1 MGKQKIPSVAEIEKQ
16 LKQKKFLPVYYI
28 FGEDSYQIKHTVSKI
43 EEFLQPEIS
52 SDFDKQIFYGSSCNI
67 LEVIDFSLS
76 FPFGPGKKLV
86 IVKEFDKIKDTA
98 KLNNYLNSVPDFT
111 ILILIH
117 EEGIRSFE
125 SKFFKKL
132 VEQGWIFEAKEL
144 KAAGL
149 ADWAISYVSSR
160 GKRLSS
166 SNATYLV
173 ELTGEN
179 RSILEMQLEKMLT
192 YLENKTEITF
202 EMIQSHVISSKEYTI
217 FDLQNAIAVRDKEKA
232 FRVGYNLLE
241 RENIIP
247 IIAFLNKY
255 FTGLAQITELNEK
268 KMSDADAARIVGTIP
283 YYYPGYK
290 SAREYYDNKK
300 LYRISK
306 ALLEADLSVKSTSI
320 DEKTVLTIL
329 LTKILN

>member
-1 MGKQKIPSVAEIEKQ
+1 MGKQRLASVTEIEKQ
-16 LKQKKFLPVYYI
+16 LKQKKFLPVYFI
-28 FGEDSYQIKHTVSKI
+28 FGEDSFQVKNTLAVI
-43 EEFLQPEIS
+43 EKAIQPEIT
-52 SDFDKQIFYGSSCNI
+52 SDFDRHVFYGSTCNV
-67 LEVIDFSLS
+67 LEIIDFSLS

-86 IVKEFDKIKDTA
+86 VVKEFEKVKDTA
-98 KLNNYLNSVPDFT
+98 KLNNYLNSAPDFT
-111 ILILIH
+111 VLVLIH

-125 SKFFKKL
+125 NKFFKKL
-132 VEQGWIFEAKEL
+132 IEQGWIFEAKEL
-144 KAAGL
+144 KADGL
-149 ADWAISYVSSR
+149 ADWAVSYISSK
-160 GKRLSS
+160 GKKLSGA
-166 SNATYLV
+166 NAAYLV

-192 YLENKTEITF
+192 YLEDKTEITF

-247 IIAFLNKY
+247 VIAFLNKY

-268 KMSDADAARIVGTIP
+268 KMPDAEAARIVGTIP
-283 YYYPGYK
+283 YYYSGYK
-290 SAREYYDNKK
+290 SARDYYDNKK